1 MALVYICLKVF
12 CTPAFYNTQI
22 LFDTNHF
29 PGDGEEFV
37 RRVGGVGPRQKPWDL
52 LGPQQKRKQSQQL
65 FDKLKKTSKERDVH
79 PIRMVGSLL
88 QRYFFVH
95 YISLIY
101 IIF

>member
-1 MALVYICLKVF
+1 MF
-12 CTPAFYNTQI
+12 RTPAFNNTQI

-29 PGDGEEFV
+29 TGDGEEFV
-37 RRVGGVGPRQKPWDL
+37 RRVGGVGPRQKPWEL